1 VVVVVVVVVVAAA
14 AEVHKIL
21 VKHKDGYKVHLQSI
35 FFALVDKEGTGSY
48 DLLNKQTSVPNNRL
62 SLRQE
67 VGHKY
72 NTSPYKPP
80 VHSLVIIIHESS
92 RNIQL

>member
-1 VVVVVVVVVVAAA
+1 MPI
-14 AEVHKIL
+14 KF
-21 VKHKDGYKVHLQSI
+21 I
-35 FFALVDKEGTGSY
+35 FNIFPLVDKEGTGSY
-48 DLLNKQTSVPNNRL
+48 DLLNMQTSVPNNGL

-72 NTSPYKPP
+72 NKLPYKPP
-80 VHSLVIIIHESS
+80 VHPLVIIVHEPS